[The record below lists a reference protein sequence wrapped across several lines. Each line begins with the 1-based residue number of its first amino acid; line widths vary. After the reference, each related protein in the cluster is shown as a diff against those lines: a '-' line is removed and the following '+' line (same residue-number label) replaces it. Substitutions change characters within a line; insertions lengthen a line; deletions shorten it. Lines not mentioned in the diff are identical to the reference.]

1 MKTWI
6 AQLACG
12 KRLKVSA
19 MTEHDAAV
27 SAALEAGW
35 IPFCG
40 QTYIYEYLYTSYD
53 SQNVKIYVFNAL

>member
-1 MKTWI
+1 MRTWI

-19 MTEHDAAV
+19 QTEHDAAV

-40 QTYIYEYLYTSYD
+40 LSGCVSD
-53 SQNVKIYVFNAL
+53 WVDYVEAV